1 MSQAAPSFSAC
12 PVCQGRAA
20 ASASCTSCRGA
31 GISTSSLDGPI
42 AWQTVLSDAFFLLRK
57 RERAI
62 QRYVHFVLKIALIGA
77 LGWAS
82 WSGWLEIHAKPNW
95 FESSL
100 GLTILLGAFLFFRW
114 QRDRGVVQP
123 LPNWL
128 LSGPALEAHEARAAS
143 RTAVQD
149 IGPYFQPSA
158 WNLLER
164 AYGFTAHIGRS
175 EIRPL
180 ELFLVAL
187 SGSEGGVFLT
197 RLGANYDQ
205 LSTSLN
211 ELLRSESAGTPTV
224 LSTEAKQVLLMSYLD
239 ARAVGRHSIGVV
251 EVLMQAFIADPRLH
265 RVLDRAGFPPEQVL
279 RVAEWIRIQEQ
290 LREEHDRFI
299 QLARLKP
306 DNDMD
311 RLLTARKTSLLNR
324 VSDDMTRLAKNG
336 YFGPIMGREKEMQ
349 ELFRIF
355 ESGRPAAVVVGE
367 PGVGKTAFIEGLAR
381 QMVEEQVPAI
391 LFDHRLVSV
400 NVPQL
405 VASGDASGAMERLLS
420 VLREAS
426 ASGNVVLVLEGI
438 EALVGGGAGP
448 LDLSEALASQL
459 DRGRLYLVATT
470 TPSAW
475 TSYLERRTL
484 GTKVTRITLE
494 EPSHEQAVHM
504 IMAKTGYI
512 EYEQRVFFSYAAL
525 ERAVDL
531 GGRYLRDTALPQSAI
546 NILQEAAVY
555 ARTNRGE
562 GAFVTPDDVAEIIH
576 QKTHVPVKAVSQTES
591 QTLLQLEDR
600 LHERVIGQVAAVN
613 AVAQAMRRA
622 RAELRDGKRPIANFL
637 FLGPTGVGKT
647 ELAKALAAEY
657 FGSEESMIRLDMSE
671 YQDASAVARVI
682 GAPGDSR
689 GGLLTEAIRARP
701 FTIVL
706 LDELEKAHPDILT
719 LFLQVMDDGRIT
731 DGVGRTIDCT
741 NIVLIATSN
750 AGSVYIQEAIARQEP
765 IDQVKNALL
774 ERELR
779 TQFRPEFL
787 NRFDG
792 VIVFTP
798 LSLEEV
804 GQIAAL
810 MLKGIG
816 KKLEEKGI
824 EFKAEPGA
832 ALMLAKAG
840 YDPLFGARPLRR
852 VIQERVDNGLANIL
866 LRGELRRGEKVTL
879 LADGLL
885 RVEDEG
891 V

>member
-1 MSQAAPSFSAC
+1 MG
-12 PVCQGRAA
+12 VTV
-20 ASASCTSCRGA
+20 TSP
-31 GISTSSLDGPI
+31 DGVL
-42 AWQTVLSDAFFLLRK
+42 AWQTMLSERFFTLRK
-57 RERAI
+57 QEQKIRKI
-62 QRYVHFVLKIALIGA
+62 VHIGIVITLLLC
-77 LGWAS
+77 LGWIVWS
-82 WSGWLEIHAKPNW
+82 FMQRPPLQTSGWFHPDMG
-95 FESSL
+95 L
-100 GLTILLGAFLFFRW
+100 GILLGCFLLFRVR
-114 QRDRGVVQP
+114 RDQDSVSP
-123 LPNWL
+123 LPNWA
-128 LSGPALEAHEARAAS
+128 LSGRTLAAHEARAAT
-143 RTAVQD
+143 RTYAYD
-149 IGPYFQPSA
+149 IGPYLQSSV
-158 WNLLER
+158 WNLLEQ
-164 AYGFTAHIGRS
+164 AYAFTAHVGRS
-175 EIRPL
+175 EIRPV
-180 ELFLVAL
+180 ELFMVAL

-205 LSTSLN
+205 ISGPLN
-211 ELLRSESAGTPTV
+211 DLLRTEPTGTPTL
-224 LSTEAKQVLLMSYLD
+224 LSTEAKKVLLQSYLD
-239 ARAVGRHSIGVV
+239 ARAVGRHSIGVI
-251 EVLMQAFIADPRLH
+251 EVLMQAFIADQ
-265 RVLDRAGFPPEQVL
+265 RVQRILDRAGFPPEQVL

-290 LREEHDRFI
+290 LREEHDRFVR
-299 QLARLKP
+299 LAHLKP
-306 DNDMD
+306 DTDMD
-311 RLLTARKTSLLNR
+311 RLLTARKTSLLNQ
-324 VSDDMTRLAKNG
+324 VSEDMTRLARNG
-336 YFGPIMGREKEMQ
+336 YFGPIMGREREMQ

-355 ESGRPAAVVVGE
+355 QSGRPAAVIVGE
-367 PGVGKTAFIEGLAR
+367 PGVGKTALVEGLAR
-381 QMVEEQVPAI
+381 QMVEEQVPSI
-391 LFDHRLVSV
+391 LFDHRLVAV

-405 VASGDASGAMERLLS
+405 IASGDASGAMDRLLS
-420 VLREAS
+420 VLRES
-426 ASGNVVLVLEGI
+426 SSSGNIVLVLEGI
-438 EALVGGGAGP
+438 EALVGGGSGP

-459 DRGRLYLVATT
+459 DRSNLYLIATT
-470 TPSAW
+470 TPAAW
-475 TSYLERRTL
+475 TTYLERRTL
-484 GTKVTRITLE
+484 GTKLTRILLE

-555 ARTNRGE
+555 ARSNHGE
-562 GAFVTPDDVAEIIH
+562 RSFVSPEDVAEIIH
-576 QKTHVPVKAVSQTES
+576 QKTNVPVRAVSQTET
-591 QTLLQLEDR
+591 QTLLNLEDH
-600 LHERVIGQVAAVN
+600 LHERVIGQVSAVS

-657 FGSEESMIRLDMSE
+657 FGSEESMVRLDMSE
-671 YQDASAVARVI
+671 YQDGSAVARII
-682 GAPGDSR
+682 GTPGDNR
-689 GGLLTEAIRARP
+689 GGLLTEAIRQKP
-701 FTIVL
+701 FTILL

-741 NIVLIATSN
+741 NIILIATSN
-750 AGSVYIQEAIARQEP
+750 AGSSYIQEAIGRQESP
-765 IDQVKNALL
+765 ETIKTALL

-787 NRFDG
+787 NRFDA

-804 GQIAAL
+804 SQIAAL

-824 EFKAEPGA
+824 QFVAEAGA
-832 ALMLAKAG
+832 AMMLAKAG

-852 VIQERVDNGLANIL
+852 IIQEKVDNGLANIL

-879 LADGLL
+879 LADGML